1 MKKIWNYLKE
11 NWFRIFLI
19 LAAILFAVGLCD
31 STHVINDYVKTVENG
46 KSLWEFVGFTID
58 YVGLIAMLI
67 LAGIYGLS
75 RAVELINNSLGNV
88 LEVCLSLIANQYK
101 LDKRLTAIEK
111 KYGIKVEDE
120 DVEPEVVEADSDEE
134 KAE

>member
-1 MKKIWNYLKE
+1 
-11 NWFRIFLI
+11 
-19 LAAILFAVGLCD
+19 
-31 STHVINDYVKTVENG
+31 
-46 KSLWEFVGFTID
+46 
-58 YVGLIAMLI
+58 MLI